1 VNHPPLR
8 SPPTHGTA
16 VIQTLVEAI
25 RALSAGNRVL
35 LIVTLAL
42 VAHGLV
48 LVVRRVG
55 RWILGGKATGP
66 GSLAR
71 RRPKA
76 ASLTTLVV
84 SALTFLIYFGAVGVI
99 LGELGVSLT
108 PYFASATVIGLAV
121 GFGLQGLVQDV
132 VIGLTLI
139 FSDVLDVGDVA
150 DVGGQTGRVESI
162 GLRFVSL
169 RTLLD
174 QRVVIPN
181 RNVGQINRYR
191 DGTVLAW
198 LDAQVPPNADEE
210 TVAAAVERVAR
221 SATAQHAGVLVA
233 PPAPLGVHDA
243 GGWRYVRVRFTLW
256 PGQGGLLETVVRQR
270 VLAAVRAL
278 DPEYADWM
286 VAVTYRTRP
295 EAPAG
300 EGLP

>member
-1 VNHPPLR
+1 VNDPTVPPL
-8 SPPTHGTA
+8 PPDGL
-16 VIQTLVEAI
+16 IETLVDAI
-25 RALSAGNRVL
+25 RSLSAGNRVL
-35 LIVTLAL
+35 LILILAL
-42 VAHGLV
+42 LAHALV
-48 LVVRRVG
+48 LGVRRVG
-55 RWILGGKATGP
+55 RWILGGKATGA

-76 ASLTTLVV
+76 ASITTLVV
-84 SALTFLIYFGAVGVI
+84 SAVTFLIYFGAIGVI
-99 LGELGVSLT
+99 LGELGISLT

-181 RNVGQINRYR
+181 RNVGQIDRYR

-198 LDAQVPPNADEE
+198 LDAQVPSGADEE
-210 TVAAAVERVAR
+210 VVTATVEQVAR
-221 SATAQHAGVLVA
+221 SATAQHAGILLA
-233 PPAPLGVHDA
+233 PPGLLGVHDA

-256 PGQGGLLETVVRQR
+256 PGQGALVESVVRQR
-270 VLAAVRAL
+270 ILAAVRAL

-286 VAVTYRTRP
+286 VTVTYRTRP
-295 EAPAG
+295 APDGAAR
-300 EGLP
+300 P